1 MKYYRTS
8 EGIYLGGY
16 DDALTPPA
24 GAIEV
29 PAPPE
34 DARQGWDAQAGAW
47 GTVPPPE
54 WLPFDA
60 FLALIPPTRQNAI
73 VTDAIAAGVLGYLLA
88 FIAEAASQGVRLAAP
103 RTVQA
108 LALLLSQGLITQAEH
123 DALAAGQ
130 PVP

>member
-1 MKYYRTS
+1 M
-8 EGIYLGGY
+8 
-16 DDALTPPA
+16 
-24 GAIEV
+24 
-29 PAPPE
+29 
-34 DARQGWDAQAGAW
+34 
-47 GTVPPPE
+47 PPPE

-60 FLALIPPTRQNAI
+60 FLALIPLTRQNAI

-88 FIAEAASQGVRLAAP
+88 FIAEAASQGVRLASP

-108 LALLLSQGLITQAEH
+108 LALLLSQGLITEAEH